1 MNVAVPFEHNA
12 WGFWA
17 LLGVSLVAS
26 IISIII
32 LSRRK
37 ML

>member
-1 MNVAVPFEHNA
+1 MTAF
-12 WGFWA
+12 FWA